1 MSKECKR
8 SVNSCKKSV
17 KSMLFVEIM
26 SKRKIY
32 IIGSFTILVF
42 LTGMILGFNNPPDNF
57 TGKVKVSL
65 RAIGH
70 QLLLANSDSTSL
82 VLPISEIGNRK
93 FQISFENE
101 LSVKPGSLVSI
112 VKKNIEKATL
122 PTNYIVEVI
131 RCSDKEVV
139 YSYEMKLDEE
149 NSIIPCFG
157 RVLETNCYTIN
168 FMFID
173 KTTSFNDEQAIFIIL
188 FLFVLLLLIF
198 IYFRRKSTIEPGVSK
213 EVYSS
218 IGCFQFYPD
227 QNKLVKE
234 AQEISLSK
242 KECELLVL
250 FIAHPNQIIKR
261 DELTKKVWEDHGV
274 IVGRSLDTYISK
286 LRKKLKEDTSI
297 KISNVHGVGYK
308 LEINNK
314 H

>member
-157 RVLETNCYTIN
+157 RV
-168 FMFID
+168 
-173 KTTSFNDEQAIFIIL
+173 
-188 FLFVLLLLIF
+188 
-198 IYFRRKSTIEPGVSK
+198 
-213 EVYSS
+213 
-218 IGCFQFYPD
+218 
-227 QNKLVKE
+227 
-234 AQEISLSK
+234 
-242 KECELLVL
+242 
-250 FIAHPNQIIKR
+250 
-261 DELTKKVWEDHGV
+261 
-274 IVGRSLDTYISK
+274 
-286 LRKKLKEDTSI
+286 
-297 KISNVHGVGYK
+297 
-308 LEINNK
+308 
-314 H
+314 